1 MIGDQQIWQTWAR
14 TVHRWGVDHLVA
26 SFLEA
31 AGPLTILAA
40 QLIYI
45 GQPFFQTDRLGA
57 LANLLEDPGN
67 TRIFLEML
75 KAERPA

>member
-45 GQPFFQTDRLGA
+45 GQPFFQTNRLGA
-57 LANLLEDPGN
+57 LAKLLEDPGN
-67 TRIFLEML
+67 TRIFLDML